1 MKFSNLSYW
10 EKQEW
15 FADNDV
21 TIIGSGIVGLSTA
34 IFLKRK
40 LKHLKITVLDKGS
53 LPDGGST
60 KNAGFAC
67 FGSLSELHHDL
78 NNLDETAVF
87 ELIQKRYKGLLT
99 LRELL
104 GDENLG
110 YESFGGYELFTPKQE
125 LLFNNS
131 LSILDKM
138 NSWLEDI
145 SGKKNVYSTC
155 DKKIGELGF
164 SGVSHLIY
172 NSEEGQINTGNMMKS
187 LLQRAMHEGID
198 VLFNFEVKGIQ
209 EIGQSFE
216 LSLSNFEKIKS
227 RKVVVATNAFASQ
240 LLPEL
245 MVFPGRAQVL
255 ITKEIDDLKF
265 KGCYHLEEGYYY
277 FRNVG
282 KRVLFGGGR
291 NIDKEA
297 ETTFEKG
304 VSTVV
309 QESLE
314 ELLKTVILPSTSW
327 EVDRRWSGTLGLGPN
342 REPIV
347 SEIRPGL
354 YAGVRMGGMGVAIGS
369 GIGLQLSEMIS
380 SNF

>member
-10 EKQEW
+10 EKQTW
-15 FADNDV
+15 FSDNDV

-40 LKHLKITVLDKGS
+40 LKHLKITVLEKGN

-87 ELIQKRYKGLLT
+87 ELIQKRYNGLLT

-125 LLFNNS
+125 QLFNHS
-131 LSILDKM
+131 LSIVDKM
-138 NSWLEDI
+138 NSWLEVI
-145 SGKKNVYSTC
+145 SGEKNVYTTC
-155 DKKIGELGF
+155 DRKIRELGF

-172 NSEEGQINTGNMMKS
+172 NSAEGQINTGKMMQS
-187 LLQRAMHEGID
+187 LIALARQEKIE
-198 VLFNFEVKGIQ
+198 VLFNCEVSSIQ
-209 EIGQSFE
+209 EKGNAFE
-216 LSLSNFEKIKS
+216 LLLNNSERISSKN
-227 RKVVVATNAFASQ
+227 VAVTTNAFASQ
-240 LLPEL
+240 LLPNL
-245 MVFPGRAQVL
+245 QVFPGRAQVL
-255 ITKEIDDLKF
+255 MTKEIADLKF
-265 KGCYHLEEGYYY
+265 KGCFHLEEGYYY

-282 KRVLFGGGR
+282 NRVLFGGGR

-297 ETTFEKG
+297 ETTYDKG
-304 VSTVV
+304 VSTKI
-309 QESLE
+309 QTSLE
-314 ELLKTVILPSTSW
+314 ELLNTVILPNTSW

-347 SEIRPGL
+347 SEIQPGL